1 MTVHDVAEAQVTGV
15 TSKSDSPAG
24 VVRWERAC
32 LLTDLLPERGAA
44 ALFDGVQVALFRL
57 SEAPAGS
64 RPGSGSEH
72 GADGG
77 DAGRVYA
84 VQNLDPFSGAHVM
97 SRGIVGTRGG
107 VPTVAA
113 PVYKQVF
120 SLVTGECLVA
130 ADKTPKGDL
139 APDLTTYPV
148 QIRAGVILV
157 GLP

>member
-1 MTVHDVAEAQVTGV
+1 MSVNDVSEVQVTGV
-15 TSKSDSPAG
+15 TWESDGSG
-24 VVRWERAC
+24 VARWERVC
-32 LLTDLLPERGAA
+32 LLTDLFPERGAA
-44 ALFDGVQVALFRL
+44 ALFGDVQVALFRL
-57 SEAPAGS
+57 PVPSAGPGREA
-64 RPGSGSEH
+64 
-72 GADGG
+72 GG
-77 DAGRVYA
+77 GQVYA

-130 ADKTPKGDL
+130 ADKTPKNGLPADL
-139 APDLTTYPV
+139 ATYPV
-148 QIRAGVILV
+148 EIRDGVVHV

>member
-1 MTVHDVAEAQVTGV
+1 MSSDDMSEAQVAGTTLV
-15 TSKSDSPAG
+15 SDAP
-24 VVRWERAC
+24 VRWERVC
-32 LLTDLLPERGAA
+32 LLSDLFPERGAA
-44 ALFDGVQVALFRL
+44 ALFGDVQVALFRL
-57 SEAPAGS
+57 PDASTAPGQ
-64 RPGSGSEH
+64 
-72 GADGG
+72 GADG
-77 DAGRVYA
+77 AQVYA

-120 SLVTGECLVA
+120 SLITGECLVA

-139 APDLTTYPV
+139 PPNLTTYPV
-148 QIRAGVILV
+148 EIRDGVVHV

>member
-1 MTVHDVAEAQVTGV
+1 MSVNDVSEVQVTGV
-15 TSKSDSPAG
+15 TWESDNSSVA
-24 VVRWERAC
+24 RWELAC
-32 LLTDLLPERGAA
+32 LVSDLFPERGAA
-44 ALFDGVQVALFRL
+44 ALFGDVQVALFRL
-57 SEAPAGS
+57 PAD
-64 RPGSGSEH
+64 PLDP
-72 GADGG
+72 ADGG
-77 DAGRVYA
+77 QVYA
-84 VQNLDPFSGAHVM
+84 VQNLDPFSGANVM

-139 APDLTTYPV
+139 SPNLTTYPV
-148 QIRAGVILV
+148 EIRDGAIHV

>member
-1 MTVHDVAEAQVTGV
+1 MSVNDVSEVQVTGV
-15 TSKSDSPAG
+15 TWESDSSG
-24 VVRWERAC
+24 VARWERAC
-32 LLTDLLPERGAA
+32 LLTDLFPERGAA
-44 ALFDGVQVALFRL
+44 ALFGDVQVALFRL
-57 SEAPAGS
+57 PDPSAGS
-64 RPGSGSEH
+64 GP

-77 DAGRVYA
+77 PVYA

-97 SRGIVGTRGG
+97 SRGIVGTRAG

-130 ADKTPKGDL
+130 ADKSPKGDL
-139 APDLTTYPV
+139 SPNLTTYPV
-148 QIRAGVILV
+148 EIRDGVVHV